1 MRKGSIIVIFILLAT
16 LRCLAAE
23 PYNVLWQ
30 RGDQFYQ
37 QKEYDSAAYYFEQ
50 IAAQKPWNAE
60 VYYNLGNTYY
70 RLNRMGP
77 AILNYERALRINPE
91 YKEAKDNL
99 VLAKSRVSNRIQN
112 NNVIFFVLWFH
123 FLTEAT
129 KATMWT
135 ILSLIAFLS
144 VLGFSLVRRLR
155 KGLSSIPPQFTGI
168 LIITWAV
175 LLTLAFAASNNKVN
189 SERAV
194 VMDNDTPLMNNQ
206 HQGKPQILVPE
217 GTTVELKGENN
228 GWTEV
233 QLPDGRTGWIQTSS
247 IVKI

>member
-112 NNVIFFVLWFH
+112 NNEIFFVQWWH
-123 FLTEAT
+123 FLTEGT

-144 VLGFSLVRRLR
+144 VLGFSLVKRLR
-155 KGLSSIPPQFTGI
+155 KGLSSIPPQ
-168 LIITWAV
+168 LIGVLIVVWSV
-175 LLTLAFAASNNKVN
+175 LLTLSFAASNNKVT

>member
-112 NNVIFFVLWFH
+112 NNEIFFVQWWH
-123 FLTEAT
+123 FLTEGT

-144 VLGFSLVRRLR
+144 VLGFSLVKRLR
-155 KGLSSIPPQFTGI
+155 KGLSSIPPQ
-168 LIITWAV
+168 LIGVLIVVWSV
-175 LLTLAFAASNNKVN
+175 LLTLSFAASNNK
-189 SERAV
+189 
-194 VMDNDTPLMNNQ
+194 
-206 HQGKPQILVPE
+206 
-217 GTTVELKGENN
+217 
-228 GWTEV
+228 
-233 QLPDGRTGWIQTSS
+233 
-247 IVKI
+247 